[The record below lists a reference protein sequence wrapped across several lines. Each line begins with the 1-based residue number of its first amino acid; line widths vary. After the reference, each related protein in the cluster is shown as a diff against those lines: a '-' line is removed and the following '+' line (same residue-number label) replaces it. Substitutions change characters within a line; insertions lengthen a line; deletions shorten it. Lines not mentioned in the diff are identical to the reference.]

1 MLHFI
6 VSPSLLPLT
15 PGIHPMWVPAKLLQ
29 SCLTLCNP
37 MDCSPPCS
45 FVHGILQA
53 RILEVHSIIV
63 YKLLVYHVV
72 ILRMLYEWDRAVC
85 DPSRWASLFHASFI
99 PLGSIRVIACIHS
112 CCLCIQSG
120 IQWYGCHLQKQN
132 LSFLVQEGLSL
143 CTETKIYIPGWHI
156 SACLLPFLSPSHT
169 ILLPLLKPTQPVSL
183 CFSPGLAS
191 PTLPCPPSPCL
202 SVSPQRGL
210 ACTFLGKCCPPSLF
224 YCLFPPLH

>member
-15 PGIHPMWVPAKLLQ
+15 PGIHPIWVPAKLLQ

-99 PLGSIRVIACIHS
+99 SLGSIRVIACIHAVAFAFKVVVNGMAVIFRNRT
-112 CCLCIQSG
+112 CHF
-120 IQWYGCHLQKQN
+120 WYKRG
-132 LSFLVQEGLSL
+132 FP
-143 CTETKIYIPGWHI
+143 I
-156 SACLLPFLSPSHT
+156 A
-169 ILLPLLKPTQPVSL
+169 LKPKSTYLADTSL
-183 CFSPGLAS
+183 QAC
-191 PTLPCPPSPCL
+191 CPSPPPHKP
-202 SVSPQRGL
+202 S
-210 ACTFLGKCCPPSLF
+210 FCPS
-224 YCLFPPLH
+224 

>member
-15 PGIHPMWVPAKLLQ
+15 PGIHPIWVPAKLLQ

-72 ILRMLYEWDRAVC
+72 ILRMLYEWDHAVC
-85 DPSRWASLFHASFI
+85 DPSRWASFFHASFI
-99 PLGSIRVIACIHS
+99 SLGSIRVIACIHS
-112 CCLCIQSG
+112 CCFCIQR
-120 IQWYGCHLQKQN
+120 W
-132 LSFLVQEGLSL
+132 
-143 CTETKIYIPGWHI
+143 
-156 SACLLPFLSPSHT
+156 LSPSET
-169 ILLPLLKPTQPVSL
+169 EPVIS
-183 CFSPGLAS
+183 G
-191 PTLPCPPSPCL
+191 T
-202 SVSPQRGL
+202 RG
-210 ACTFLGKCCPPSLF
+210 AF
-224 YCLFPPLH
+224 PLH